1 MGTILVAILRIG
13 RMLVHLPP
21 TPVAVQ
27 DLKASLTT
35 GIFAHIVQMNSLWE
49 LLSVSVIILSGSG
62 EHLICISRWEFK
74 NCVSPIAPCSVIEAV
89 LLAVNLQNKN
99 KINKFK

>member
-1 MGTILVAILRIG
+1 M
-13 RMLVHLPP
+13 HLPP

-62 EHLICISRWEFK
+62 EHLICISRSEFKNYK

-89 LLAVNLQNKN
+89 LLAVNLQSCPALELS
-99 KINKFK
+99 